1 MTTFLIVAAVVVA
14 ASLALLARPWLWR
27 RHEMDV
33 HSRRALNTAI
43 YGDQLAEVE
52 RDRASGELSDA
63 DYQEARNELQRRL
76 LEDAAEA
83 DAKLAATAHPKR
95 TLFALIVA
103 LPLLSAGFYA
113 WLGSPS
119 ALNPALTTPE
129 HQVTQQDIEKMV
141 AGLAAKLQRE
151 PGNLKGWVVLARSY
165 KALQRYP
172 EAAKAYEKGYAL
184 VETDS
189 QLLADYADVL
199 AATTGGLAGRSEELV
214 KKALTLDPNNVQA
227 LWMLGSAAFR
237 RQDFATAIELWERGV
252 NALPP
257 GSEDAQALS
266 QIIEEARGKMDAAG
280 ASPKAATKTAPAAPS
295 AAAAGATIR
304 GSVEVAAALKAKA
317 SPDDVVFIFAR
328 AVDGP
333 PMPLA
338 AKRVRVADLPM
349 DFTLSDSDSPMPQ
362 AKLSSAKSVRIEAR
376 VAKGGDAKPKPGD
389 LSGSAGPV
397 SPGATGLRVIIDTV
411 IQ

>member
-1 MTTFLIVAAVVVA
+1 MTTFLIVAALVVA
-14 ASLALLARPWLWR
+14 ASLALLARPWWWR

-52 RDRASGELSDA
+52 RDRTSGELSDT

-95 TLFALIVA
+95 TLLALMVA

-113 WLGSPS
+113 WLGNPS
-119 ALNPALTTPE
+119 ALNPAATTPE

-141 AGLAAKLQRE
+141 AGLAAKLQQE
-151 PGNLKGWVVLARSY
+151 PGNLKGWVMLARSY

-199 AATTGGLAGRSEELV
+199 AASTGGLAGRSEELV

-252 NALPP
+252 KALPP
-257 GSEDAQALS
+257 GSEDAQALT
-266 QIIEEARGKMDAAG
+266 QIIEEARVKMGAAG
-280 ASPKAATKTAPAAPS
+280 ATPTAATKAAPA
-295 AAAAGATIR
+295 AAAAGAMIR
-304 GSVEVAAALKAKA
+304 GNVELAPGLKAKA
-317 SPDDVVFIFAR
+317 AADDVVFIFAR

-349 DFTLSDSDSPMPQ
+349 EFTLSDSDSPMPQ

-376 VAKGGDAKPKPGD
+376 VAKGGDAKPRPGD

-397 SPGATGLRVIIDTV
+397 SPGATGLRVVIDTV
-411 IQ
+411 VQ

>member
-14 ASLALLARPWLWR
+14 ASLVLLARPWWWR

-52 RDRASGELSDA
+52 RDRTSGELSNT

-113 WLGSPS
+113 WLGNPS

-141 AGLAAKLQRE
+141 AGLAAKLQQE
-151 PGNLKGWVVLARSY
+151 PGNLKGWVMLARSY

-189 QLLADYADVL
+189 QLLADYADTL
-199 AATTGGLAGRSEELV
+199 AATTGGLAGRAEELV

-252 NALPP
+252 KALPP
-257 GSEDAQALS
+257 GSEDAQALT
-266 QIIEEARGKMDAAG
+266 QIIEEARVKMGAAG
-280 ASPKAATKTAPAAPS
+280 ATPTAATKAAPA
-295 AAAAGATIR
+295 AAAAGAMIR
-304 GSVEVAAALKAKA
+304 GNVELAPGLKAKA
-317 SPDDVVFIFAR
+317 AADDVVFIFAR

-349 DFTLSDSDSPMPQ
+349 EFTLSDSDSPMPQ

-376 VAKGGDAKPKPGD
+376 VAKGGDAKPRPGD
-389 LSGSAGPV
+389 LSGAAGPV
-397 SPGATGLRVIIDTV
+397 SPGATGLRVVIDTV